1 MVKAMN
7 PRKLQALETKKRI
20 FECAL
25 ELFKEHGFENMSVD
39 SIVKMAGISKG
50 AFYVH
55 YESKLALIA
64 DFIKTIELDYENYF
78 SSLSPDLKPSD
89 LLILVTK
96 KITDVISNSIG
107 YEVMRVLYTS
117 YLKKPIYTD
126 PMLDYSR
133 RIYSI
138 YKQIIK
144 MGIEQGE
151 FNSSLDADLISE
163 QCVIS
168 IRGMTYEWCIRFPN
182 FNLTEE
188 SLRHLTL
195 LLHGIKNSL

>member
-39 SIVKMAGISKG
+39 SIVKKAGISKG

-55 YESKLALIA
+55 YDSKLALIA

-89 LLILVTK
+89 LLVLVTK

-133 RIYSI
+133 KIYSI
-138 YKQIIK
+138 YRQIIK

-151 FNSSLDADLISE
+151 FNSSLDVDFISE